1 MDRYYINNPKE
12 IFQKPLEY
20 SLIYPYHDIYL
31 RKHIQCAANEIPI
44 ILENET
50 YYFGEYQFLK
60 KICDEE
66 LIKDE
71 RKVPKDKTT
80 ENQDQI
86 TLFEEDITK
95 TKRETNEKDKN
106 IIKKEEI
113 NKEVKNIKIEGIKKE
128 EINKEVKNIKIE
140 GIKKEVKVEEKEI
153 KNIKLES
160 EEKMKS
166 NIYGINANRE
176 DNKDMI
182 NEPIEDKEVV
192 NISFFLLLLLL
203 LLYIYLLLY
212 IN

>member
-128 EINKEVKNIKIE
+128 
-140 GIKKEVKVEEKEI
+140 VKVEEKEI